1 MFDFFITQTKILEQL
16 GGAWII
22 ALLVFSRIAGF
33 ASTAPLIGNKQI
45 PGLVKI
51 GFSILLTLLIFPM
64 IDVPSEYPKNYGFIY
79 LIVINAALGM
89 LIGWIISLVITIA
102 KVAGEMLDMQMAL
115 NAATIFDPST
125 QAQTTIIGHFFDFM
139 SLVIF
144 ISVGGMEKT
153 IEALY
158 RSFTSFPV
166 IMYNLNFSFDKVL
179 KATAE
184 IITIGFLIV
193 SPIIMI
199 ILTVDLILGLMSR
212 AAPQINA
219 FQVSFSIKPSVGI
232 LLILILLPSIME
244 IFARMFNNPMKYL
257 Y

>member
-1 MFDFFITQTKILEQL
+1 MFDLFMTQTKILEQL

-64 IDVPSEYPKNYGFIY
+64 IDLPSEYPKNYGFIY

-115 NAATIFDPST
+115 NAATIFDPAS

-144 ISVGGMEKT
+144 VSVGGMEKT

-158 RSFTSFPV
+158 RSFISFPV
-166 IMYNLNFSFDKVL
+166 VMYNLNFSFDKVL

-184 IITIGFLIV
+184 IITLGFLIV

-244 IFARMFNNPMKYL
+244 IFARLFNNPMKYL